1 MKEEEHSIRMLMQL
15 GENTR
20 YVQKFIDVFV
30 DDELETRTLT
40 CMAGGHTY
48 MYVFTPDTAWD
59 CMEKAFD
66 HALDDDLTLTLDDAE
81 ALSITMEEII
91 NGKGPFEL

>member
-1 MKEEEHSIRMLMQL
+1 MKEEEHSIRMLMQI

-48 MYVFTPDTAWD
+48 MYVFTQTPLGIAW
-59 CMEKAFD
+59 KK
-66 HALDDDLTLTLDDAE
+66 HLT
-81 ALSITMEEII
+81 M
-91 NGKGPFEL
+91 P